1 MERPHVKEEILSIE
15 LEITWKES
23 VGHLFSQYASLALL
37 SSPIQLTHLPRFLH
51 FLAITLKALH
61 LIGGFPL

>member
-15 LEITWKES
+15 LKITWKES

-37 SSPIQLTHLPRFLH
+37 SSPIQLTHLPFPL
-51 FLAITLKALH
+51 TLKALH